1 MSLAGYDTAGVLY
14 PEDLETMQSVL
25 DEVCAERMI
34 GKGTPEREEMA
45 LRLIALYGW
54 GTRDPGEL
62 KALLM
67 RTPQGLVA
75 QSLGTGHEA

>member
-1 MSLAGYDTAGVLY
+1 MTRRVF
-14 PEDLETMQSVL
+14 DLETMQSVL

-45 LRLIALYGW
+45 LRLIALYGS

-67 RTPQGLVA
+67 RTPRDWL
-75 QSLGTGHEA
+75 LNPLEPGTKPDRSR